1 MTTRGK
7 PLGGKYQNIYQ
18 KNLKGGKRHFV
29 VRIRYTN
36 TKGREANKTMSF
48 RTLRKAVAARDR
60 FQSLRRDHRIE
71 HQERSKKMTLG
82 DIAERVLVTKRHLRS
97 YREIVW
103 IINGKN
109 GIVGSFGADFDI
121 STTTELDIEWF
132 KREVLEK
139 RKAQLPKRVKKQGRK
154 IWESLPTQKPLSN
167 RTKNNYLIYLK
178 LILAKAHRLRILQV
192 IPECPLYSINNRRPL
207 KIDLPT
213 FMRVVDAMPK
223 PPKPHGALLLMGI
236 YTAQRWG
243 DLAGMERW
251 QIQGPLVEGTP
262 IAYRCS
268 KTRNDYLQIPM
279 PKLLAEALKEL
290 EPFWDDDQPY
300 LFPNS
305 MTKRPYT
312 TMRRTMATACKR
324 LGIEPFEFYQIRHL
338 AATEYLAS
346 MGDANAVAN
355 ILGHRDSRMVDQRY
369 GHLQK
374 RHHPGV
380 TALDKQLLALR

>member
-1 MTTRGK
+1 MNF
-7 PLGGKYQNIYQ
+7 NI
-18 KNLKGGKRHFV
+18 KT
-29 VRIRYTN
+29 I
-36 TKGREANKTMSF
+36 TKLE
-48 RTLRKAVAARDR
+48 
-60 FQSLRRDHRIE
+60 IE
-71 HQERSKKMTLG
+71 S
-82 DIAERVLVTKRHLRS
+82 
-97 YREIVW
+97 
-103 IINGKN
+103 
-109 GIVGSFGADFDI
+109 
-121 STTTELDIEWF
+121 F
-132 KREVLEK
+132 KREVLEQ
-139 RKAQLPKRVKKQGRK
+139 RRTQLTKRVKKQGRK
-154 IWESLPTQKPLSN
+154 FWQNLPTQKPLSN

-178 LILAKAHRLRILQV
+178 LILSKAHRLRVLQV
-192 IPECPLYSINNRRPL
+192 IPECPLYPINNRRPL

-213 FMRVVDAMPK
+213 FMRAVDAMPS
-223 PPKPHGALLLMGI
+223 PPKPHRALLLMGI

-251 QIQGPLVEGTP
+251 QIQGPLAKGTP

-279 PKLLAEALKEL
+279 PKLLAEALKAL

-300 LFPNS
+300 LFPNP
-305 MTKRPYT
+305 MTKHPYT

-324 LGIEPFEFYQIRHL
+324 LGIEPFEFYQTRHL

-380 TALDKQLLALR
+380 AALDEQLLALR